1 MPLYQYRCVNGHT
14 AAKTHGMSENP
25 EILCSECQEPMRRV
39 LSGGTG
45 SFVKATT
52 VGKYQKQERLR
63 RKKSAELE
71 IRQLERYGGKNK
83 LVPNVDGQEVS
94 SWKEAEQLAKDKG
107 LKDSSKFK
115 KYVEREDHS
124 QNSVGVDERR
134 LKALKEKAKNI
145 H

>member
-1 MPLYQYRCVNGHT
+1 MPLYQYRCENGHT
-14 AAKTHGMSENP
+14 AAKTHGMTEDP
-25 EILCSECQEPMRRV
+25 EFKCGECQEPMRRV

-63 RKKSAELE
+63 KKKNAQLE

-83 LVPNVDGQEVS
+83 LVPNVNGQEVS
-94 SWKEAEQLAKDKG
+94 SWKEAEQLAKDNG
-107 LKDSSKFK
+107 LKDSTKFK
-115 KYVEREDHS
+115 KYVEKEENS
-124 QNSVGVDERR
+124 QNSAGIDERR